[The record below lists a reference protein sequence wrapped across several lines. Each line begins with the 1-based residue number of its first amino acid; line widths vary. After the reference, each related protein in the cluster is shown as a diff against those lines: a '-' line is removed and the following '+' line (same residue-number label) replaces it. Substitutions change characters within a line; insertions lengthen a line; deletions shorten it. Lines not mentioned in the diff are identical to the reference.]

1 MTNNTANTSAHTT
14 ANTSSAAVAPVEPTI
29 ASAFADRKALIGFLT
44 AGDPN
49 LATTRDIVLG
59 MAESGCDLIELGIPF
74 SDPVAEGP
82 VIQEASLRAL
92 ANGITMDQ
100 IFDMV
105 AEVREK
111 SNVPLVFMGYMNPLL
126 RYGMEKFFARCAEL
140 GIAGIILADIS
151 HEESHEVR
159 DVADKYGVAFISM
172 LAPTST
178 KRVSLIAPGS
188 KGFIYLV
195 SSLGVTGV
203 RSEIKTNAA
212 KIVEQ
217 VREYTD
223 TPVAIGFGISTP
235 EQAHDMAEVADGAI
249 IGSAIMEIVAEH
261 GENAV
266 EPVKQYIAEL
276 RAGLDQ

>member
-1 MTNNTANTSAHTT
+1 MTNNTTNTK
-14 ANTSSAAVAPVEPTI
+14 VAPVEPTI
-29 ASAFADRKALIGFLT
+29 ASAFTDHKALIGFVT

-49 LATTRDIVLG
+49 LDTTRKLVLG
-59 MAESGCDLIELGIPF
+59 MAEAGCDLIELGIPF

-92 ANGITMDQ
+92 ASGTTIDK

-105 AEVREK
+105 AQLREETD
-111 SNVPLVFMGYMNPLL
+111 VPLVFMGYMNPLL
-126 RYGMEKFFARCAEL
+126 RYGQDKFFARCAEL
-140 GIAGIILADIS
+140 GIAGIIIADIS

-178 KRVSLIAPGS
+178 KRVSLIAPS
-188 KGFIYLV
+188 SEGFIYLV

-212 KIVEQ
+212 NIVKQ

-235 EQAHDMAEVADGAI
+235 EQAHAMAEVSDGAI
-249 IGSAIMEIVAEH
+249 IGSAIMKIVAEH